1 MDLVSAT
8 ATRRSLFYTLYLFP
22 LPPSFFGIV
31 GV

>member
-8 ATRRSLFYTLYLFP
+8 ATRRSLFYTLYRLP
-22 LPPSFFGIV
+22 LPPVFLGIV